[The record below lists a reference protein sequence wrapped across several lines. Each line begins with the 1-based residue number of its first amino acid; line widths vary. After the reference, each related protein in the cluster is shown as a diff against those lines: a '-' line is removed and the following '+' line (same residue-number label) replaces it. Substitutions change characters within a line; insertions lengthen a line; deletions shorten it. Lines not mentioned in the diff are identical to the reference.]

1 MEHTLVR
8 LIMGGVLEALYQI
21 TITRLLPMKH
31 RAAYHTIKT
40 LDYLIVMTLKDLG
53 LLPTPARVGAVI
65 LFDLVLPVLL
75 SYGSAPQRI
84 LRALL
89 VELDVFLTELLGAA
103 VYITVF
109 DHSVESMQTI
119 GQESVASMATV
130 YLILTL
136 TSAFLFELTVEA
148 CNRSS
153 KSDESYFSMPT
164 ILLIL
169 SAFIV
174 FAVDYARFLEDSRLQ
189 SPNLVCA
196 WLALGSVYLVFL
208 IARRDAA
215 SQREAA
221 DSALAARKA
230 RHTVTEVRAMTW
242 RAKGLAALRHELAS
256 DMREI
261 PRLAGSGQVDEAARE
276 LSDLVEQARIL
287 NSEKG

>member
-1 MEHTLVR
+1 MEHTLLR
-8 LIMGGVLEALYQI
+8 LLMGGILEALYQI
-21 TITRLLPMKH
+21 TITRLLPMRH

-109 DHSVESMQTI
+109 DHSVKNMSTI
-119 GQESVASMATV
+119 GQESIPSMATV

-136 TSAFLFELTVEA
+136 TAAFLFELTVET

-153 KSDESYFSMPT
+153 ESDESFFSMPT

-189 SPNLVCA
+189 FPNLICA

-230 RHTVTEVRAMTW
+230 RHTVMEVQAMTW
-242 RAKGLAALRHELAS
+242 RAKGLAALRHALAN
-256 DMREI
+256 DVREI
-261 PRLAGSGQVDEAARE
+261 PRLAGSGQVDQAARE
-276 LSDLVEQARIL
+276 LSGLLEQARIL
-287 NSEKG
+287 NGEKR